1 MSDRT
6 KSVPRSAGDIL
17 REMAERAK
25 GRLPS
30 EEPKPLP
37 LPPPDAP
44 TPPTPHQD
52 QERDP

>member
-6 KSVPRSAGDIL
+6 KSVPRTAGDIL

-37 LPPPDAP
+37 RPPPDAP
-44 TPPTPHQD
+44 SPPPSHHD
-52 QERDP
+52 QERDH

>member
-1 MSDRT
+1 MSDRSES
-6 KSVPRSAGDIL
+6 KPRTL
-17 REMAERAK
+17 RELLDECLARAH
-25 GRLPS
+25 GRPLPS

-44 TPPTPHQD
+44 TPPRHH